1 MINRIIS
8 HYQILEELGK
18 GAMGAVY
25 LAEDTSLA
33 RRVAIKFAD
42 PARDDQEFRARFQR
56 EARLAA
62 SLNHRNIATVYDF
75 GETDDGL
82 LFLVMELVQG
92 RKLSERLRDGD
103 LALER
108 RLEIIADIAGALG
121 EAHRR
126 GVIHRDIKPSNIL
139 INEQGEVKIL
149 DFGLAKQSKKA
160 PPEEIDLFAPTMS
173 DSPTRA
179 GLVLGTPHYMSPE
192 QARGAS
198 AEADARSDI
207 FSLGAVIYEC
217 LAERPPFN
225 GKTVIEVCTEV
236 LHVNPPS
243 PSYFNPQ
250 VSGEL
255 DRIALKALAKK
266 PDERYQTADELL
278 DDLRESLAIPSRQG
292 SVRTQS
298 VQINGGPKTSDK
310 SSWIEISLEWLRRSR
325 WTALIILVALAGG
338 YLGLAWTK
346 NWRPF
351 RPSAYQPSPAAARW
365 YDMGIQ
371 SIRDGDYYQASQTL
385 KMAVDADGKYIL
397 ARARLA
403 EALTELDYNDLAQ
416 KQLSEVYLAVPN
428 RSALPEAE
436 KFYLEAILNVV
447 ARKFPEAIKN
457 YSRLASLAPANDAAY
472 AHFDLGR
479 AYEKNDET
487 DKAIEE
493 FLTVTRLDPQSA
505 AAHLRLGILY
515 GVRLKNQEKAETS
528 FSEAERLY
536 SSLRSIEGVAG
547 VYFQRGMMYGVLGQ
561 LQKGREQLEQARDQS
576 KALTNKYQHINTLLH
591 LSVNSLFLGK
601 YAQSQQEAEEAMNS
615 ARAEK
620 MNDLSVKGLIYL
632 GLISKHQS
640 DYNQA
645 EKYYKQAKD
654 IAQSYNGLYNIA
666 LAESNLSSLY
676 AQQGIRPDETI
687 REAEKAREIF
697 KSGGY
702 RGEELGAL
710 LVIAR
715 VNRKLGNLDLAERAF
730 QDAIPISTRLGDR
743 LNEAIARLEYGRLL
757 ADQGR
762 YPEALTQMDERYKLS
777 LSLNQKFRVVSLL
790 YRADLLS
797 QLGDY
802 HKAEADLKDAR
813 SLAEQ
818 SNLNNGALAMDLL
831 LFEAQT
837 ALSQL
842 QPKVALAK
850 SGQAIAHSN
859 SQLSDIQIKANRIIC
874 IARVISGTPR
884 AGISHCRDAV
894 ALAEK
899 DAEKRLLLDARL
911 AMAQAELASGAA
923 EEAGKIALQV
933 QADFHRLGQLESE
946 WRAGLLAAL
955 ANQRLGRR
963 RLAYDQASQADM
975 ILTTLRSKM
984 GDNHFASYRL
994 RPDIKQQHERLNEL
1008 IHNNQN

>member
-1 MINRIIS
+1 MAMINRIVS
-8 HYQILEELGK
+8 HYHILEELGK

-42 PARDDQEFRARFQR
+42 QTRDDQEFRARFQR

-75 GETDDGL
+75 GETEDGRP
-82 LFLVMELVQG
+82 FLVMELVQG

-139 INEQGEVKIL
+139 INENDEVKIL
-149 DFGLAKQSKKA
+149 DFGLAKQFKKA
-160 PPEEIDLFAPTMS
+160 APEDIDLFAPTMS

-207 FSLGAVIYEC
+207 FSLGAVLYEC

-266 PDERYQTADELL
+266 PDERYQSADELL
-278 DDLRESLAIPSRQG
+278 DDFRKSMAIPPRQG
-292 SVRTQS
+292 SVRPQS
-298 VQINGGPKTSDK
+298 VQINDAPKISDK
-310 SSWIEISLEWLRRSR
+310 SGWIEAPFEWLRRSR
-325 WTALIILVALAGG
+325 WAAPIILIALAGG

-351 RPSAYQPSPAAARW
+351 RPSAYQPSPAAERW
-365 YDMGIQ
+365 YDKGIQ
-371 SIRDGDYYQASQTL
+371 FMRDGDNYQASQAL
-385 KMAVDADGKYIL
+385 KMAVDADGNYVL

-416 KQLSEVYLAVPN
+416 KQLSEVYLTVRD
-428 RSALPEAE
+428 RSSLPEAE
-436 KFYLEAILNVV
+436 ALYLEAILNVV
-447 ARKFPEAIKN
+447 ARKFPEAVKN
-457 YSRLASLAPANDAAY
+457 YSRLAQVAPAKDAAY

-493 FLTVTRLDPQSA
+493 FSTVTRLDPQSA
-505 AAHLRLGILY
+505 AAHLWLGILY
-515 GVRLKNQEKAETS
+515 GVRLKNQEKAEAA

-536 SSLRSIEGVAG
+536 RSLRSVEGVAE
-547 VYFQRGMMYGVLGQ
+547 VYFQRGTMYGALGQ
-561 LQKGREQLEQARDQS
+561 VAKGLEQLEQARDQS
-576 KALTNKYQHINTLLH
+576 KALTNNYQNIKTRLQH
-591 LSVNSLFLGK
+591 SLYLENYGQ
-601 YAQSQQEAEEAMNS
+601 ARQEAEEATNLAS
-615 ARAEK
+615 AEK
-620 MNDLSVKGLIYL
+620 LNNWVATGLINL

-640 DYNQA
+640 NYDQA
-645 EKYYKQAKD
+645 EGYFKRAID
-654 IAQSYNGLYNIA
+654 IARGYNGLYNIA

-676 AQQGIRPDETI
+676 AEQGSRLDEAI
-687 REAEKAREIF
+687 REAEKAREFF
-697 KSGGY
+697 KSSGY
-702 RGEELGAL
+702 RGEELTVL
-710 LVIAR
+710 LIIAR
-715 VNRKLGNLDLAERAF
+715 VNRKLGNFDVAEQAF
-730 QDAIPISTRLGDR
+730 QDLIPISRSRGDR
-743 LNEAIARLEYGRLL
+743 LAEAITRLEYGQLL

-762 YPEALTQMDERYKLS
+762 YTEAITQLDERCKLS
-777 LSLNQKFRVVSLL
+777 QSLNQNIRIIYSLL
-790 YRADLLS
+790 SRADVLS
-797 QLGDY
+797 RLGDY
-802 HKAEADLKDAR
+802 SKAEADLKDAR
-813 SLAEQ
+813 SLADK
-818 SNLNNGALAMDLL
+818 SNLNNGVLVGLL
-831 LFEAQT
+831 LLEAQM

-842 QPKVALAK
+842 QPEVALAK
-850 SGQAIAHSN
+850 TKQAIAHSN
-859 SQLSDIQIKANRIIC
+859 SQLSEIQIKAKRIIC

-884 AGISHCRDAV
+884 AGASYCRDAV
-894 ALAEK
+894 TLAEK
-899 DAEKRLLLDARL
+899 DADKRLLLDARL
-911 AMAQAELASGAA
+911 AMAQAELAIGAA
-923 EEAGKIALQV
+923 EEAVKIASQD
-933 QADFHRLGQLESE
+933 QAEFHRLGQPESE
-946 WRAGLLAAL
+946 WQADFLAAL
-955 ANQRLGRR
+955 AYQRMGKQRP
-963 RLAYDQASQADM
+963 AYEQASQAAA
-975 ILTTLRSKM
+975 ILATLQSKW
-984 GDNHFASYRL
+984 GEKPFALYL
-994 RPDIKQQHERLNEL
+994 HRPDIKQRYEQLNEL
-1008 IHNNQN
+1008 IRNNKN